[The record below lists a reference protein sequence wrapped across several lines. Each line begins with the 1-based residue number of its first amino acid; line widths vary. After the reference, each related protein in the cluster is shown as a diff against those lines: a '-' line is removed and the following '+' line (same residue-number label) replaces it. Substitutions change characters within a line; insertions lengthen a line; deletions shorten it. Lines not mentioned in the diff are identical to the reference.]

1 MSQKFVNPNFKPST
15 PKKFRIYNQISGLFV
30 INKPK
35 DWTSF
40 DVVAKIRNKL
50 NVKKVG
56 HTGTLDPQA
65 TGVLV
70 LCVGKG
76 TQLVQKLTGLDK
88 EYISTITFGGT
99 STTDDIEGE
108 IVPTPNASEVPLS
121 EIESSLDIFK
131 GTFPQIPPN
140 FSAKKIKGKKA
151 YELARKG
158 KEVILEPSQVTVNN
172 IEILDYKWPV
182 LKLKIQ
188 CGKGFYVRSLA
199 RDLGQKLG
207 VGGYLTG
214 LERTKVGHFTI
225 ESAITVEQADEKTI
239 LPLSAARI

>member
-1 MSQKFVNPNFKPST
+1 MN
-15 PKKFRIYNQISGLFV
+15 KKFRVYNPISGIFV

-40 DVVAKIRNKL
+40 DVVAKVRNKL

-76 TQLVQKLTGLDK
+76 TKLCQALTGFDK
-88 EYISTITFGGT
+88 EYICDITFGAN
-99 STTDDIEGE
+99 STTDDQEGE
-108 IVPTPNASEVPLS
+108 ITPVEGASEVPLS
-121 EIESSLDIFK
+121 EIEDALKEFA
-131 GTFPQIPPN
+131 GTFPQMPPQ

-158 KEVILEPSQVTVNN
+158 EEAKLEPSEVTVHQ

-182 LKLKIQ
+182 LKLKIN

-199 RDLGQKLG
+199 RDLGKKLD
-207 VGGYLTG
+207 VGGYLTD
-214 LERTKVGHFTI
+214 LKRTKVGHFTI
-225 ESAITVEQADEKTI
+225 ERAVSVEQADERAL
-239 LPLSAARI
+239 LPLSAARV

>member
-1 MSQKFVNPNFKPST
+1 MSKQFKV
-15 PKKFRIYNQISGLFV
+15 YNQINGILV

-40 DVVAKIRNKL
+40 DVVAKVRGKL

-70 LCVGKG
+70 LCIGKG
-76 TQLVQKLTGLDK
+76 TKLVQELTGFDK
-88 EYISTITFGGT
+88 EYISEITLGAN
-99 STTDDIEGE
+99 STTDDQEGE
-108 IVPTPNASEVPLS
+108 VTPVEGASEVPITN
-121 EIESSLDIFK
+121 IENILKEFT
-131 GTFPQIPPN
+131 GTFAQMPPQ
-140 FSAKKIKGKKA
+140 FSAKKIKGKRA

-158 KEVILEPSQVTVNN
+158 IKAELKAVDVTINQ
-172 IEILDYKWPV
+172 IELLDYKWPV
-182 LKLKIQ
+182 LKLKIS

-199 RDLGQKLG
+199 RDIGEKLG

-214 LERTKVGHFTI
+214 LERTKVGHFSI
-225 ESAITVEQADEKTI
+225 ENAISIEQVEEKTV
-239 LPLSAARI
+239 LPLSVAKA

>member
-1 MSQKFVNPNFKPST
+1 MSHYSAHNTAHNSKT
-15 PKKFRIYNQISGLFV
+15 YRILDGILV

-70 LCVGKG
+70 LCIGKG
-76 TQLVQKLTGLDK
+76 TKLCQGLTGLDK
-88 EYISTITFGGT
+88 EYICDITFGAN

-108 IVPTPNASEVPLS
+108 LTPVPDAEEAPITI
-121 EIESSLDIFK
+121 IENLLKEFT
-131 GTFPQIPPN
+131 GTFEQMPPD

-151 YELARKG
+151 YEIARKG
-158 KEVILEPSQVTVNN
+158 KKPNLKPSEVTVHQ
-172 IEILDYKWPV
+172 IELIDYKWPL
-182 LKLKIQ
+182 LKLKIH

-199 RDLGQKLG
+199 RDIGEKLG
-207 VGGYLTG
+207 VGGYLSA
-214 LERTKVGHFTI
+214 LQRTRVGHF
-225 ESAITVEQADEKTI
+225 SLDGAITIEQADESKVM
-239 LPLSAARI
+239 PMSAGKV

>member
-1 MSQKFVNPNFKPST
+1 MSKQFK
-15 PKKFRIYNQISGLFV
+15 IYNPISGILV

-76 TQLVQKLTGLDK
+76 TKLCQALTGFDK
-88 EYISTITFGGT
+88 EYICDITFGAY
-99 STTDDIEGE
+99 STTDDQEGE
-108 IVPTPNASEVPLS
+108 LTPVEGASELAIT
-121 EIESSLDIFK
+121 EIENALKEFT
-131 GTFPQIPPN
+131 GTFPQMPPQ

-151 YELARKG
+151 YDFARKG
-158 KEVILEPSQVTVNN
+158 EKADLKPVEVTVRQ

-182 LKLKIQ
+182 LKLKIH

-199 RDLGQKLG
+199 RDIGEKLG
-207 VGGYLTG
+207 VGGYLTS

-225 ESAITVEQADEKTI
+225 ERAVSVEQADERVL
-239 LPLSAARI
+239 LPLSAARV